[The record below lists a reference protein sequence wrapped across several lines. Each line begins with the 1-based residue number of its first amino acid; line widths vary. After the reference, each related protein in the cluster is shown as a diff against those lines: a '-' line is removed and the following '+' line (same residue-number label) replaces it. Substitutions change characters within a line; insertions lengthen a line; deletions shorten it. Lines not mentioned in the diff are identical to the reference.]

1 MATYKEEA
9 IVLHAHDLGEA
20 DRIVS
25 LITSGRGLRRAVAKG
40 VKRTASRFG
49 ARLEPFTH
57 LHVVL
62 HEGRNLDTVTQ
73 ADIITSHAPLRDD
86 FEAFLFG
93 EAMLEIIEK
102 SMQENQNIPRL
113 FDMLRVS
120 LDALER
126 EPRDPAL
133 LLAAF
138 QLKVCA
144 LVGYHPH
151 LERCLH
157 CQREARGEGIRLD
170 LAGGGVFC
178 PACRGESGS
187 SIPLSP
193 ECLELMRSV
202 MSEVMS
208 RIAGMEAGKRLSREL
223 LGVSYLYAENFLE
236 RQLRSRPIVLGYLD
250 AMSREKPA

>member
-40 VKRTASRFG
+40 LKRTGSRFG

-57 LHVVL
+57 LHIVL

-73 ADIITSHAPLRDD
+73 ADIIAAHAMLRDD
-86 FEAFLFG
+86 FEKFLFG
-93 EAMLEIIEK
+93 ESMLEVIEK
-102 SMQENQNIPRL
+102 SLQENQNIPRL
-113 FDMLRVS
+113 FDILRVS
-120 LDALER
+120 LDALEGDA
-126 EPRDPAL
+126 RDSAL

-144 LVGYHPH
+144 LIGYHPH

-157 CQREARGEGIRLD
+157 CRREVRGEEVRLD

-178 PACRGESGS
+178 SSCRGEAGPT
-187 SIPLSP
+187 IHLSP
-193 ECLELMRSV
+193 KSLDLMCSIIGKG
-202 MSEVMS
+202 MTS
-208 RIAGMEAGKRLSREL
+208 IAKMKVAPRFSREV
-223 LGVSYLYAENFLE
+223 LGIAFLYTENFLE
-236 RQLRSRPIVLGYLD
+236 RQLRSRPIVLDYLGQ
-250 AMSREKPA
+250 KPYSQAE